1 MWIDVHVKTRT
12 VGTVTAYFVTGT
24 IDRKWTGLASHM
36 LPYLHRTEANVMQN
50 TVEYDNGK
58 SLTFAVSGSL
68 KETRYSEGWFHTE
81 YTEWNAAIK
90 ALQKGEPA
98 LSPKDG
104 KVLGKVDQEKLIKSM
119 EAIAPD
125 LNG

>member
-1 MWIDVHVKTRT
+1 
-12 VGTVTAYFVTGT
+12 
-24 IDRKWTGLASHM
+24 
-36 LPYLHRTEANVMQN
+36 MQN

-90 ALQKGEPA
+90 ALQRGEPA

-119 EAIAPD
+119 EAIAPN